1 MKRVLLASLFITT
14 LTSTGFGQGINWPF
28 AFSKPNCSNMPN
40 AGSNCTKWVVTNNG
54 NWNSGSTWNGG
65 TVPGHMDIVC
75 IPAGMTVQVNN
86 PTYTDGGNTCPV
98 ANTALT
104 PTLYVFVCG
113 TIDFKAGGKLHTG
126 CGTNFTVFTG
136 GRILAANGNSEL
148 IAIAPTGT
156 VWGGS
161 SNTDLVGPTF
171 LSGTGQGPVPVPVM
185 LDKFNA
191 DNKVPGQVRLSW
203 LTYQEINSLEF
214 VIERSADLNSWE
226 VLGSVGAAGNSGS
239 IKNYSFT
246 DVRPLNAS
254 AVFYRLRQV
263 DEDGKFGYSGV
274 VRVSTKAK
282 VKLLLFPNPVV
293 NTVNVQLGEGIQ
305 RNQQIQIFSTQGR
318 LMKTITPTS
327 GNLVQISVEGMPAGS
342 YFLRLVENGATLE
355 QVAFIKQ

>member
-1 MKRVLLASLFITT
+1 MKRFLLVSLFVTAF
-14 LTSTGFGQGINWPF
+14 TSLSFSQGINWPF
-28 AFSKPNCSNMPN
+28 AFSKPTCSNMPN

-54 NWNSGSTWNGG
+54 DWNDGSTWNGG
-65 TVPGHMDIVC
+65 TLPGHMDIVC

-86 PTYTDGGNTCPV
+86 PTYSNGGSNCPV
-98 ANTALT
+98 ANTAAT

-113 TIDFKAGGKLHTG
+113 TIDFKAGGKLYTG
-126 CGTNFTVFTG
+126 CGTTFNVLSG
-136 GRILAANGNSEL
+136 GRVLAANGNSEL
-148 IAIAPTGT
+148 ISISPTGI

-161 SNTDLVGPTF
+161 NNTNLVGPTA
-171 LSGTGQGPVPVPVM
+171 LTATGQGPLPVT

-191 DNKVPGQVRLSW
+191 DNKVPGQIRLTW

-214 VIERSADLNSWE
+214 VIERSADLNNWE

-239 IKNYSFT
+239 VKNYSFT
-246 DVRPLNAS
+246 DDRPLNAS

-263 DEDGKFGYSGV
+263 DADGKFGYSGV
-274 VRVSTKAK
+274 VRVSSKAK
-282 VKLLLFPNPVV
+282 IKLLLFPNPVV

-305 RNQQIQIFSTQGR
+305 RNQQIQIFSTQGK

-327 GNLVQISVEGMPAGS
+327 GNLVQISVEGMPVGS